1 MKLPLSVRQYLFLHI
16 GGGEDYAAQCAKS
29 RDLFKIIQ
37 ADFNSATLEKNILY
51 YIYYQSYNLNKNMAF
66 IGSDKKCTFRT
77 VLKHTFLD
85 IIKKLY
91 AKAGI
96 RDDE

>member
-1 MKLPLSVRQYLFLHI
+1 
-16 GGGEDYAAQCAKS
+16 
-29 RDLFKIIQ
+29 
-37 ADFNSATLEKNILY
+37 
-51 YIYYQSYNLNKNMAF
+51 MAF

-91 AKAGI
+91 TKAGI